1 MDEHFDIEEE
11 NEEQTEDSKKEVKEE
26 TEPSTQ
32 QAEKV
37 FASEIYPEEKPEPKG
52 SIRASWLILTIV
64 FSLLLSTAASV
75 VTALIVSNRRSERV
89 VAYESSER
97 ETTRVIQ
104 QSDYT
109 ELVEEVKNAVVEVYT
124 EKVVYNSYFGDYV
137 TEGAGSGVIYSR
149 DGYIITNNH
158 VINGASSIYVT
169 LASGDK
175 YTAELIASDAKSD
188 LAIIKIDAQN
198 LQPAILG
205 NSDSIA
211 VGQNC
216 IAIGNPMGT
225 LGGTV
230 TAGIISG
237 LSREVTI
244 GNVPMTLMQINVAIS
259 PGNSG
264 GGLFNTNG
272 ELIGIVNAK
281 SVSENVEGIGFAI
294 PIDIV
299 RMVAQQLIEQGYVT
313 GRAQLGIKC
322 VSIDSVQKAWN
333 YNVTSFGVLVQEAV
347 EENAKAAG
355 LQENDLI
362 VAIDNN
368 KIESLSALQMLLYG
382 YEAGQQ
388 VRLTVLRNGQQ
399 VDINLTLSQKK

>member
-1 MDEHFDIEEE
+1 
-11 NEEQTEDSKKEVKEE
+11 
-26 TEPSTQ
+26 
-32 QAEKV
+32 
-37 FASEIYPEEKPEPKG
+37 
-52 SIRASWLILTIV
+52 
-64 FSLLLSTAASV
+64 
-75 VTALIVSNRRSERV
+75 
-89 VAYESSER
+89 
-97 ETTRVIQ
+97 
-104 QSDYT
+104 
-109 ELVEEVKNAVVEVYT
+109 
-124 EKVVYNSYFGDYV
+124 
-137 TEGAGSGVIYSR
+137 
-149 DGYIITNNH
+149 
-158 VINGASSIYVT
+158 
-169 LASGDK
+169 
-175 YTAELIASDAKSD
+175 
-188 LAIIKIDAQN
+188 
-198 LQPAILG
+198 
-205 NSDSIA
+205 
-211 VGQNC
+211 
-216 IAIGNPMGT
+216 
-225 LGGTV
+225 
-230 TAGIISG
+230 
-237 LSREVTI
+237 
-244 GNVPMTLMQINVAIS
+244 VAIS